1 MAAFSCVSDYSGRL
15 TCPKS
20 SHASISGLVTGCSG
34 CGIAPC
40 MDPFTCQKS
49 SRPAFLEAFR
59 LLLGRAEA
67 SGWHRSK

>member
-1 MAAFSCVSDYSGRL
+1 MFPQA
-15 TCPKS
+15 

-34 CGIAPC
+34 SGIAQR
-40 MDPFTCQKS
+40 MGPFTCQKS

-67 SGWHRSK
+67 SRWQSSK